1 MNSKTAPPPFPTGV
15 MSDCMGAVHILRR
28 SGQHSTVAPCV
39 FTAGPCCLD
48 RFWRGDRKKSILRV
62 GPIRWAWISCTEQND
77 LQVRYGTRY
86 LLKVSHETNDGWMN
100 YRLPSRPDR
109 CEP

>member
-48 RFWRGDRKKSILRV
+48 RFCRGDRKKVHTSSRTNSIGADQL
-62 GPIRWAWISCTEQND
+62 
-77 LQVRYGTRY
+77 
-86 LLKVSHETNDGWMN
+86 H
-100 YRLPSRPDR
+100 
-109 CEP
+109 